1 MHNLN
6 DTSKSKLEIVSN
18 IVIKNSENIKIIIAK
33 KYLLISLIL
42 ALILFNDNLF
52 E

>member
-1 MHNLN
+1 MPNLK

-18 IVIKNSENIKIIIAK
+18 IVIKNRENIKMIIAK

-42 ALILFNDNLF
+42 ALILFIDYLF

>member
-1 MHNLN
+1 MPNLK
-6 DTSKSKLEIVSN
+6 DASKSKLEIVSN
-18 IVIKNSENIKIIIAK
+18 IDIKNKENIKIIIVK

-42 ALILFNDNLF
+42 TLVLFRDNLF